1 MVILASGKQE
11 FSGDPV
17 PDDLE
22 KEILAKHSPEAAR
35 KGCGLD
41 LIQLNKQINF
51 RRVLV
56 KRHRHNR
63 IVPPST
69 KIDPSGPSC
78 TLTSSMKARWPRLSP
93 SISCQNHKAAA

>member
-35 KGCGLD
+35 KPHGV
-41 LIQLNKQINF
+41 
-51 RRVLV
+51 R
-56 KRHRHNR
+56 
-63 IVPPST
+63 
-69 KIDPSGPSC
+69 
-78 TLTSSMKARWPRLSP
+78 PRSDT
-93 SISCQNHKAAA
+93 IK